1 MSERKEDDLKDSTT
15 FSNNSLLI
23 AQVAVQCLAREGIK
37 METQNS
43 DLNLLNCTLETKSFK
58 TLI

>member
-1 MSERKEDDLKDSTT
+1 MSERKDEDLGDSTAS
-15 FSNNSLLI
+15 SNNNLLI

-37 METQNS
+37 METQDS